1 MRYQHINYLTR
12 YTTTKVVPGGKSISR
27 VKWEDQQVSGVNA
40 HGPLENTRSQTRER
54 STQST
59 RASAPGY
66 KRLVVNEI
74 DTLDSDM
81 ELEQVQ
87 AISDEDLL
95 APEDPSE
102 PESEVEQ

>member
-1 MRYQHINYLTR
+1 M
-12 YTTTKVVPGGKSISR
+12 
-27 VKWEDQQVSGVNA
+27 NA
-40 HGPLENTRSQTRER
+40 HGPSENTRSQTRER
-54 STQST
+54 STSST
-59 RASAPGY
+59 RASVPRY

-87 AISDEDLL
+87 AISDEDSL

-102 PESEVEQ
+102 PESEAER